1 MAFTL
6 WTAKP
11 NEGSADR
18 RIFKPAFFFISVFA
32 MIILVSCSSP
42 TQIPPTATPTP
53 APTETP
59 TPTVVWFPP
68 TPTNTALV
76 KAEPTATL
84 ELRPSVG
91 DIIFEENFSNDTSA
105 WLTGQNANGTTAIGI
120 NEITI
125 AIIQPRAYL
134 SSILSEPTFSDF
146 YAEITASPSICVGL
160 DEYGLLFRVRSSG
173 DFYRY
178 SLSCNG
184 QVRLDRV
191 VGGTAG
197 SPQPWLISATV
208 PRGAPST
215 SRMGVWARG
224 SDLRFFVN
232 DEYQFAV
239 IDAYHDI
246 GNLGVFARSA
256 GENAVTVSFSDLK
269 VYQIGQ

>member
-1 MAFTL
+1 M
-6 WTAKP
+6 
-11 NEGSADR
+11 
-18 RIFKPAFFFISVFA
+18 
-32 MIILVSCSSP
+32 MILVSCTAP
-42 TQIPPTATPTP
+42 TQISPTSTPTL
-53 APTETP
+53 APTGTP

-68 TPTNTALV
+68 TPTQTRVV

-84 ELRPSVG
+84 ELRPGVG
-91 DIIFEENFSNDTSA
+91 DMIFEDNFSSDSNA
-105 WLTGQNANGTTAIGI
+105 WLLGQNENGTTAIGL

-134 SSILSEPTFSDF
+134 SSIRSEPTFSDF
-146 YAEITASPSICVGL
+146 YAEITASPSLCAGL
-160 DEYGLLFRVRSSG
+160 DEYGLLFRVRSTG
-173 DFYRY
+173 DFYRF

-197 SPQPWLISATV
+197 SPQPWLVSATV

-215 SRMGVWARG
+215 SRLGVWAHG

-239 IDAYHDI
+239 IDSYHDI
-246 GNLGVFARSA
+246 GNLGIFARSA
-256 GENAVTVSFSDLK
+256 GENAVTVSFSELK